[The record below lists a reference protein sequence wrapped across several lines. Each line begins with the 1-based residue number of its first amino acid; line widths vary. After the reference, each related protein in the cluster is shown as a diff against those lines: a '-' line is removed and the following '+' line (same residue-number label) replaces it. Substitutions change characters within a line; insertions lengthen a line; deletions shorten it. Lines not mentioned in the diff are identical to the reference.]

1 MVSERR
7 MHVKQAL
14 LEKLCLP
21 TPSMAAAY
29 PSSPQLFSLSDLEKL
44 SVLGHGSGGTVYL
57 VRHLPTSSLFALK
70 VLHSNSNSS
79 TNHEADVLA
88 RVEDCPHVVRCHGV
102 LDVAGLCC
110 LVLEYMPGGSLLD
123 VLRARGRLSEELIA
137 WVAKCVLRALLH
149 LHAAGVVH
157 GDVKPSNLLISRQ
170 GEVKIADFGASRL
183 ATSEEAACEEGT
195 RAYMSP
201 ERLDSEGFQ
210 GDAGGFAGD
219 VWALGVV
226 LLECLVGRLPLAGPG
241 ITWAV
246 CLGGGPQLQVP
257 EGEASPELRSFVG
270 RCLEREWR
278 RRATAAELL
287 AHPFVAKCGDCATAA
302 WTQKLI

>member
-29 PSSPQLFSLSDLEKL
+29 PSSPQLFSLSDLEKV

-70 VLHSNSNSS
+70 VLHSNSNSNSNSS

-88 RVEDCPHVVRCHGV
+88 RVEDCPHAVRCHGV

-170 GEVKIADFGASRL
+170 GRSRSPTSGPAD
-183 ATSEEAACEEGT
+183 
-195 RAYMSP
+195 
-201 ERLDSEGFQ
+201 
-210 GDAGGFAGD
+210 
-219 VWALGVV
+219 
-226 LLECLVGRLPLAGPG
+226 
-241 ITWAV
+241 
-246 CLGGGPQLQVP
+246 
-257 EGEASPELRSFVG
+257 
-270 RCLEREWR
+270 WR
-278 RRATAAELL
+278 RRRRRRARRARART
-287 AHPFVAKCGDCATAA
+287 
-302 WTQKLI
+302 